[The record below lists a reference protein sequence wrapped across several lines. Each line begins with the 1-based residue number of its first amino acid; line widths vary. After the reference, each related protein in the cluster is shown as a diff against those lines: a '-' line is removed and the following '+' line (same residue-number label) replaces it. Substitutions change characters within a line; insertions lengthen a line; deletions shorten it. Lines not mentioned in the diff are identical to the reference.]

1 MLPHETCTKTS
12 EEEGWSTT
20 EFFLGSAKYRKLW
33 FFFVESFVTCA
44 FSDSSELGNDELH
57 HPCTPVKLGFDISRL
72 MGIMKKIATAHP
84 CDQLHV
90 TVGAVTQRTQKD

>member
-1 MLPHETCTKTS
+1 MKHNWIF
-12 EEEGWSTT
+12 EEALNTGN
-20 EFFLGSAKYRKLW
+20 FD
-33 FFFVESFVTCA
+33 FFVESFVTCA

-57 HPCTPVKLGFDISRL
+57 HPSTPVKLGFDISRL

-84 CDQLHV
+84 CDQL